1 MGAGPRRLIAR
12 LSEALGG
19 PVRARVIVL
28 LALVLALN
36 SADSGTIGA
45 VGAPLEA
52 DLGISH
58 AQLGLFA
65 TVSSGVG
72 AVAAPIAGVLAD
84 RTARVR
90 LLATA
95 IAVWGIS
102 MVVGGLAP
110 DYLWLLLSRITLGA
124 AVAASGPIV
133 ASLIG
138 DLFPAGERAKIY
150 GWVLTGE
157 LVGAGLALLIGGDI
171 AAWLSWRAPFLGLA
185 VLSLGLAAA
194 LWRLMPEPS
203 RTGTSRLPPAAGLH
217 RRQAHG
223 HEQTPEHGQKHT
235 PDDERRLARDHD
247 PEQPADH
254 DREQTPDH
262 DREQPPDPSRGQ
274 AADHDRRLTRD
285 HDREQPADH
294 DRERTPDSSREHTA
308 SLGRERAPG
317 HGPGRAVGQREP
329 DRDLEQEADRGR
341 EAVLDGGVSP
351 DPDRVLRD
359 DANAMTF
366 WQAARFVLRIRTVRT
381 LIIATAV
388 GYFFF
393 AGLRT
398 FALIFAL
405 DRYGLSQGLV
415 SLVIIPIGLG
425 AVAGT
430 LFGGRLTDL
439 ALRRRHT
446 RARVTVPA
454 VAYSAAA
461 LFFLP
466 GLIVADIW
474 VSIAFFTLGACCLA
488 AANPPLGAARLD
500 IVPASLWGRAE
511 SVRTVLQLAAEAAG
525 PIAFGFVADELGGA
539 AGRGGGLRAAFLI
552 MLVPL
557 LLNGLLLLRA
567 RRTYRTDVAT
577 AAAARPA
584 TTEATMPR

>member
-1 MGAGPRRLIAR
+1 M
-12 LSEALGG
+12 
-19 PVRARVIVL
+19 IVL

-58 AQLGLFA
+58 AQLGFFA

-72 AVAAPIAGVLAD
+72 AIAAPIAGVLAD

-90 LLATA
+90 LLAIT
-95 IAVWGIS
+95 IAVWGAS

-138 DLFPAGERAKIY
+138 DLFAPGERAKIY

-157 LVGAGLALLIGGDI
+157 LVGAGLALLVGGDV

-203 RTGTSRLPPAAGLH
+203 RTGASRLPPATGIHRIRGLD
-217 RRQAHG
+217 RDQN
-223 HEQTPEHGQKHT
+223 HT
-235 PDDERRLARDHD
+235 PDEGREARDRHA
-247 PEQPADH
+247 EQA
-254 DREQTPDH
+254 
-262 DREQPPDPSRGQ
+262 
-274 AADHDRRLTRD
+274 
-285 HDREQPADH
+285 
-294 DRERTPDSSREHTA
+294 
-308 SLGRERAPG
+308 
-317 HGPGRAVGQREP
+317 
-329 DRDLEQEADRGR
+329 ADRGR
-341 EAVLDGGVSP
+341 EVVLGEGVPP
-351 DPDRVLRD
+351 DQDRVLRD
-359 DANAMTF
+359 DPNTMTF
-366 WQAARFVLRIRTVRT
+366 WQAARYVLGIRTVRT
-381 LIIATAV
+381 LIIATAI

-415 SLVIIPIGLG
+415 SLVVIPIGLG

-430 LFGGRLTDL
+430 LFGGRLTDR

-466 GLIVADIW
+466 GLLAAEIW
-474 VSIAFFTLGACCLA
+474 VSIGFFTLGACCLA

-500 IVPASLWGRAE
+500 IVPAALWGRAE

-525 PIAFGFVADELGGA
+525 PIAFGFVADELGGP
-539 AGRGGGLRAAFLI
+539 AGRGGGLRSAFLI

-577 AAAARPA
+577 AAAARPVD
-584 TTEATMPR
+584 TTAVERR

>member
-1 MGAGPRRLIAR
+1 MKGRLAA
-12 LSEALGG
+12 ALGG
-19 PVRARVIVL
+19 PVRARVIIL
-28 LALVLALN
+28 LAVVLALN

-45 VGAPLEA
+45 VAAPLEA

-90 LLATA
+90 LLAIT
-95 IAVWGIS
+95 IAVWGAS

-124 AVAASGPIV
+124 AVAAAGPIV

-138 DLFPAGERAKIY
+138 DLFAPGERAKIY

-157 LVGAGLALLIGGDI
+157 LVGAGLALVVGGDV
-171 AAWLSWRAPFLGLA
+171 AAWLTWRAPFLGLA
-185 VLSLGLAAA
+185 VISLALAAT
-194 LWRLMPEPS
+194 LWRLMPEP
-203 RTGTSRLPPAAGLH
+203 RRGGASRLPPAGGL
-217 RRQAHG
+217 RRRTGTDPARATIL
-223 HEQTPEHGQKHT
+223 HEGV
-235 PDDERRLARDHD
+235 
-247 PEQPADH
+247 
-254 DREQTPDH
+254 
-262 DREQPPDPSRGQ
+262 PPDR
-274 AADHDRRLTRD
+274 
-285 HDREQPADH
+285 
-294 DRERTPDSSREHTA
+294 
-308 SLGRERAPG
+308 
-317 HGPGRAVGQREP
+317 
-329 DRDLEQEADRGR
+329 
-341 EAVLDGGVSP
+341 
-351 DPDRVLRD
+351 DRVLRD
-359 DANAMTF
+359 DPDKMTF
-366 WQAARFVLRIRTVRT
+366 WQAARYVLAIRTNRT
-381 LIIATAV
+381 LIVATAV

-398 FALIFAL
+398 FALLFAL
-405 DRYGLSQGLV
+405 DNYNLSQGVV

-425 AVAGT
+425 AVIGT
-430 LFGGRLTDL
+430 LFGGRLTDRL
-439 ALRRRHT
+439 VRHRHT
-446 RARVTVPA
+446 KARVTVPA
-454 VAYSAAA
+454 YAYSAAA
-461 LFFLP
+461 VLFLP
-466 GLIVADIW
+466 GLVVGQVWLSLI
-474 VSIAFFTLGACCLA
+474 FFTLGACCLA

-525 PIAFGFVADELGGA
+525 PIAFGFVADEFGGV
-539 AGRGGGLRAAFLI
+539 AGRGSGLRDAFLV

-584 TTEATMPR
+584 AEPVSDRA